1 MLALKIVF
9 WISLVLLVWTHVG
22 YPLAAGLAA
31 RLRRRR
37 GESSAIEPTVSIVVA
52 AHNEEDVI
60 ERRVRNLLD
69 LDYPAERLEI
79 LVASDASID
88 GTDEIVE
95 RMAAE
100 DGRVKLVR
108 CARAGKVSAQ
118 NRGVAAST
126 GEIVAFSDANAV
138 WQPDALRMLV
148 RSFADPAVGYV
159 TGRASYEAADGTNR
173 EGAYWRFELW
183 VREQES
189 RLGSVTAGNGPIYA
203 VRRSDWV
210 DVEPWCGHDL
220 GLPYLMVR
228 RRRRA
233 VYEPDAV
240 SVEKPSRDLEDEYRR
255 KVRMLRGAWVHVFTG
270 GMLRGVGP
278 LYFAELFSH
287 RFLRY
292 ASGLLPV
299 VLLATSLAL
308 LCEGWVYRVALAGQL
323 AWLALATAGRL
334 RVPMP
339 GAGLA
344 YYYFLVTWATLA
356 GLARYVRFGPPLKW
370 ERVEGTR

>member
-1 MLALKIVF
+1 MVVVEIVF
-9 WISLVLLVWTHVG
+9 WVALGALLWTHVG
-22 YPLAAGLAA
+22 YPLAAALAA
-31 RLRRRR
+31 RGRRRR
-37 GESSAIEPTVSIVVA
+37 VQKGSVTPPVSIVVA
-52 AHNEEDVI
+52 AHDEEDVI

-69 LDYPAERLEI
+69 LDYPPHKLEVV
-79 LVASDASID
+79 VASDASTD
-88 GTDEIVE
+88 RTDEII
-95 RMAAE
+95 AALAE
-100 DGRVKLVR
+100 SDPRVRLVR
-108 CARAGKVSAQ
+108 CPRGGKVAAQ
-118 NRGVAAST
+118 NRGVRDSS
-126 GEIVAFSDANAV
+126 GEIVGFSDANAV
-138 WQPDALRMLV
+138 WEPGALRALV
-148 RSFADPAVGYV
+148 ANFADPAVGYV

-210 DVEPWCGHDL
+210 DLEPWCGHDL

-228 RRRRA
+228 RHRRA

-292 ASGLLPV
+292 ASGLLHV
-299 VLLATSLAL
+299 VLLVTSVAL
-308 LCEGWVYRVALAGQL
+308 VGEGWVYRVALAGQL
-323 AWLALATAGRL
+323 AWLVLAAAGRL
-334 RVPMP
+334 RLPIP

-356 GLARYVRFGPPLKW
+356 GLARYVRFGPPLLW